1 MNRTSLGG
9 LMKVSY
15 VTLPEFRGV
24 LEHKFAWVLAT
35 AALGLSACHHPV
47 PVTPAVSSLPL
58 ALDAPPIE
66 AIWIRLP
73 ESFADVPDAIRQAM
87 FRTGL
92 QATAESKQSQWIRAA
107 LGGVWED
114 PTRYRQW
121 HIVANYGADSTGP
134 GTLVVVR
141 ALEQFTSYLG
151 ALTGGRTNPTTPQ
164 SQGITRTVY
173 VNNAAIGDSHAVWVQ
188 VEKLA
193 LELEDRGGEMMTD
206 LTGKKRRRGGES
218 ISTRPLRS
226 VPR

>member
-1 MNRTSLGG
+1 
-9 LMKVSY
+9 MKVSY
-15 VTLPEFRGV
+15 VTLLEFRGV
-24 LEHKFAWVLAT
+24 LAHIFAR
-35 AALGLSACHHPV
+35 ALPLVWIGLSACHRPV
-47 PVTPAVSSLPL
+47 PVTPLTTSLSM

-66 AIWIRLP
+66 AVWVRLP
-73 ESFADVPDAIRQAM
+73 DSFADVPDAIRQAM

-114 PTRYRQW
+114 PTRYREW

-151 ALTGGRTNPTTPQ
+151 AMTGRRTSPNTPPT
-164 SQGITRTVY
+164 QGMTRTVY
-173 VNNAAIGDSHAVWVQ
+173 VNNAAIGDARAVWVQ

-193 LELEDRGGEMMTD
+193 LELEDQGGEMMTD
-206 LTGKKRRRGGES
+206 LTGRKRRRGGAE
-218 ISTRPLRS
+218 
-226 VPR
+226 